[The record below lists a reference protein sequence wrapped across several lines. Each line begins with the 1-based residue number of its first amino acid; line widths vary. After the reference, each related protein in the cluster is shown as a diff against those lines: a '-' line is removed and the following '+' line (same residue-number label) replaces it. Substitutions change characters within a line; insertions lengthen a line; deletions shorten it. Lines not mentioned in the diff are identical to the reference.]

1 MPNEGQMKTTG
12 STMTLEEAW
21 REIALHYV
29 DEDTERFLLNA
40 EANGKLIE
48 LVEQLLKLDRP
59 ERR

>member
-1 MPNEGQMKTTG
+1 MPKEEQIKTT
-12 STMTLEEAW
+12 TEEAW